1 MKSHKLSF
9 DNGRGE
15 RLTARLDLPDD
26 READEFALFAH
37 CFTCTMN
44 LKAIANINRALT
56 AAGVAVL
63 RFDFTGLGESEG
75 DFADTNFTSNAQDLV
90 AASEFLKTE
99 YHAPRIL
106 IGHSL
111 GGAAVIQAA
120 NDIPSSR
127 AVVTIA
133 APCEPSHVG
142 KLLGDPDTIKR
153 DGEAEINLAGR
164 VFRITSQFIEDL
176 EKSRMTDRI
185 ENLKRAI
192 LILHSPIDNIVG
204 IENAAHIFRS
214 ARHPKSFVS
223 LDTADHLLM
232 NEQDSVYAGRVI
244 AVWAARYLRN

>member
-1 MKSHKLSF
+1 MQSHKLSF
-9 DNGRGE
+9 DNGRGNS
-15 RLTARLDLPDD
+15 LNARLDLPDD
-26 READEFALFAH
+26 REAEAFALFAH

-56 AAGVAVL
+56 AAGIAVL
-63 RFDFTGLGESEG
+63 RFDF
-75 DFADTNFTSNAQDLV
+75 ADTNFISNAQDLV
-90 AASEFLKTE
+90 AASGFLKRE
-99 YHAPRIL
+99 YQAPRIL

-120 NDIPSSR
+120 SEIPSSR
-127 AVVTIA
+127 AVVTIG
-133 APCEPSHVG
+133 APCEPNHVG

-153 DGEAEINLAGR
+153 DGETEINLAGR

-185 ENLKRAI
+185 RNLKRAI
-192 LILHSPIDNIVG
+192 LILHSPVDNIVG
-204 IENAAHIFRS
+204 IENAAHIFHS

-232 NEQDSVYAGRVI
+232 NERDSVYAGRVI
-244 AVWAARYLRN
+244 AVWAGRYLGN